1 MKKITKNFFAA
12 VMAVLLTL
20 PAMAQTPEQDDT
32 THAEDKTAQALVEK
46 VDTLHAEDKMA
57 QAPVE
62 MADTMRAEGKIY
74 VVVAIILIVLIGLVT
89 YLFLLDR
96 KVKKLEDKLG
106 GKP

>member
-12 VMAVLLTL
+12 VMAVLLAL
-20 PAMAQTPEQDDT
+20 PAMAQT
-32 THAEDKTAQALVEK
+32 
-46 VDTLHAEDKMA
+46 
-57 QAPVE
+57 PVE

-74 VVVAIILIVLIGLVT
+74 VVVAIILIVLIGLIT